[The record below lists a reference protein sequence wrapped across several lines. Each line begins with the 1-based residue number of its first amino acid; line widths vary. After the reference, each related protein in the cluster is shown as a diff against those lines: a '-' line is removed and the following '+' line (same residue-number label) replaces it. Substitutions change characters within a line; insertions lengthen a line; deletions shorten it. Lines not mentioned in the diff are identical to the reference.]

1 MQVARLVRV
10 VRKKQVVRVEQ
21 IDWSSQ
27 KPQVAQGTER
37 FLFRGVFNAAQITR
51 QP

>member
-1 MQVARLVRV
+1 M
-10 VRKKQVVRVEQ
+10 EQ
-21 IDWSSQ
+21 INWFNQ

-37 FLFRGVFNAAQITR
+37 SLFRGVFNASRITR